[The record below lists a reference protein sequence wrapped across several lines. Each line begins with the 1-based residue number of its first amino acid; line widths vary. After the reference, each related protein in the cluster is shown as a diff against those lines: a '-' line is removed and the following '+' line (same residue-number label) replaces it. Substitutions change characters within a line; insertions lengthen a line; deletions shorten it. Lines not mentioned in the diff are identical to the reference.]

1 MISEVNIKVKRDL
14 CYACGVCVERCIMD
28 NLRLSLAPCRQ
39 ACPIDMNCQG
49 YVRLIAQDRE
59 KEAAEELRRYTPFGA
74 VLGRVCSHPC
84 EAVCE
89 RRDIDG
95 PVHIRALK
103 RYLADSYPEISWR
116 ASLLTRETGRSVA
129 IVGSGPAGLTAAYEL
144 RHQGHQVTV
153 FESALEPGG
162 LLRYGIPS
170 FRLPEDTL
178 NRTVVTLEEMG
189 VSFQTGKDVGRD
201 LELDRLENEADAVIL
216 AMGAGLP
223 KKLDLPGMSLSRTLQ
238 GLDLLR
244 RVREGNPPS
253 LGRSA
258 IIIGGGNSAVDAALT
273 CRRLGVAEVRMVC
286 LEDRSQMPAFALELE
301 EAQEE
306 GVVIDHCWGPTRVV
320 PKENGQMEIEFS
332 RCLSLLDDQGCF
344 NPALE
349 QACGLRLSSDSIV
362 VAVGQE
368 VKANGLPESLLD
380 PSTKRLAAD
389 PATRQSLLR
398 RKMFACGDCHSGA
411 GSVVEAMASG
421 REAAISVDRFLRGEG
436 LHWGRG
442 NGDGSIKE
450 YEVDRSRAKGGK
462 RGKLTRLAVEDR
474 TLHLEVERILSSDKA
489 RGEAERCLSC
499 GRAAEVNR
507 TCWYCLPCEIECPVK
522 ALEVRMPYLVR

>member
-1 MISEVNIKVKRDL
+1 MISDVNIKVKRDL
-14 CYACGVCVERCIMD
+14 CYACGICVDRCIMD
-28 NLRLSLAPCRQ
+28 NLRLSVAPCRQ

-59 KEAAEELRRYTPFGA
+59 KEAAEELRHYSIFGA
-74 VLGRVCSHPC
+74 ILGRVCSHPC

-103 RYLADSYPEISWR
+103 RYLADSYPQISQR
-116 ASLLTRETGRSVA
+116 VPPSAPETGLEVA
-129 IVGSGPAGLTAAYEL
+129 IAGSGPSGLTAAYEL
-144 RHQGHQVTV
+144 RQKGHRVTV
-153 FESALEPGG
+153 VESAPEPGG

-170 FRLPEDTL
+170 FRLPEDTVK
-178 NRTVVTLEEMG
+178 RTVITLEEMG
-189 VSFQTGKDVGRD
+189 VSFQTGKEVGKD
-201 LELDRLENEADAVIL
+201 LELDRLESESDAVIL

-223 KKLDLPGMSLSRTLQ
+223 KKLDLPGMSLSGALQ

-244 RVREGNPPS
+244 RVREGNAPS
-253 LGRSA
+253 LGKSA
-258 IIIGGGNSAVDAALT
+258 MVIGGGNSAVDAALT

-286 LEDRSQMPAFALELE
+286 LEDRSQMPAFALEIE
-301 EAQEE
+301 EAREE
-306 GVVIDHCWGPTRVV
+306 GVLIDNCWGPRRLI

-332 RCLSLLDDQGCF
+332 RCLSLFDDQGWF
-344 NPALE
+344 NPTLE
-349 QACGLRLSSDSIV
+349 PACGLRFSTNSVV

-368 VKANGLPESLLD
+368 VKANGIPESLLD
-380 PSTKRLAAD
+380 PSTRRLAAD

-398 RKMFACGDCHSGA
+398 EKLFACGDCHSGA

-442 NGDGSIKE
+442 NDDGCIKE

-462 RGKLTRLAVEDR
+462 RGKLGRLSVEDR
-474 TLHLEVERILSSDKA
+474 TLHLEVERTLSGSEA
-489 RGEAERCLSC
+489 RVEAERCLSC
-499 GRAAEVNR
+499 GRAAEWNR
-507 TCWYCLPCEIECPVK
+507 TCWYCLPCEIECPVQ